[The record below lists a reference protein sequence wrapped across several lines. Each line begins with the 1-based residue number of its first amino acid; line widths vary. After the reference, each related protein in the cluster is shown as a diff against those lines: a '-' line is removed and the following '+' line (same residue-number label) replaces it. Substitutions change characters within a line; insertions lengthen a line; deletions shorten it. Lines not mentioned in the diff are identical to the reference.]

1 MRNLAFWI
9 VALFIL
15 GTNELFC
22 QSLSGVWQGT
32 LQSSENREQRL
43 VVKIDAMAGPANLTA
58 MLYAIDKPGTP
69 IPASAV
75 VVRGSS
81 VKLSF
86 PGMIATYEGILARD
100 GNSITGTW
108 SQGAPVP
115 LKLTRATPE
124 TAWAIPAPPDAPKPM
139 AQESN
144 PSFEVATVK
153 PSAPDQRGRSIHVQ
167 GRRFST
173 TETTLGYLI
182 AWAYGLHARQIAGA
196 PEWVDR
202 EKYDLMGEA
211 ENDGQPNERQWKGM
225 VQKLLADRFLLVFHR
240 EQREIPVYVLMAEKT
255 GQKLTK
261 SSGNPDR
268 LAGMGFRGR
277 PGAFFAHDAN
287 MADFASFMQIA
298 MVDRPVIDKTGIA
311 GRFDFVLDWNP
322 DDFEL
327 ARLGA
332 ERSAAME
339 AAPNP
344 DLFTAIRQQLGL
356 RLEGTKTPAEVF
368 VIDRAERP
376 SAN

>member
-1 MRNLAFWI
+1 MVQDI
-9 VALFIL
+9 
-15 GTNELFC
+15 
-22 QSLSGVWQGT
+22 
-32 LQSSENREQRL
+32 
-43 VVKIDAMAGPANLTA
+43 
-58 MLYAIDKPGTP
+58 
-69 IPASAV
+69 
-75 VVRGSS
+75 
-81 VKLSF
+81 
-86 PGMIATYEGILARD
+86 
-100 GNSITGTW
+100 
-108 SQGAPVP
+108 
-115 LKLTRATPE
+115 
-124 TAWAIPAPPDAPKPM
+124 
-139 AQESN
+139 N

-153 PSAPDQRGRSIHVQ
+153 QSAPDQKGRSIHVQ
-167 GRRFST
+167 GRRFFT

-182 AWAYGLHARQIAGA
+182 AWAYGIHARQIAGA

-211 ENDGQPNERQWKGM
+211 EGDGQPNERQWKAM
-225 VQKLLADRFLLVFHR
+225 VQKLLADRFRLAFHR
-240 EQREIPVYVLMAEKT
+240 EEREIPVLVLMTEKA

-261 SSGNPDR
+261 SSGSPDR
-268 LAGMGFRGR
+268 LSGMGFRGR

-298 MVDRPVIDKTGIA
+298 MVDRPVIDKTDIA

-327 ARLGA
+327 ARLSV

-356 RLEGTKTPAEVF
+356 RLEGTKATAEVF
-368 VIDRAERP
+368 VIDSAERP